1 MDIRERIED
10 PFVVILD
17 GAMGTYL
24 YQKGVPKGFCYDE
37 VNLTMPELVK
47 EIHREYIEAGAEIIE
62 TNTFG
67 ANRFV
72 LEEFFGIGNKT
83 KDINY
88 MGARLAKEVARGKAF
103 VAGSIGPIARPH
115 DRRKELSPAQLEEI
129 FSEQVEALIEG
140 GVDLLLFE
148 TYNCVEELEVGV
160 RVARTLSPQVPIFV
174 SFTFPNQLK
183 TIFGEKI
190 TDVVAKA
197 QALPADVIGANCSA
211 GPQSVHEAV
220 RIILSITEKPVLY
233 MPNAG
238 QARFIHGKFVYPHN
252 PDYFAYYGEKSAK
265 IGAKFIG
272 GCCGTTPQHIKALS
286 QRIKGLK
293 VKRRVKR
300 VVLGEENEGEE
311 SQPQQVDTKVKEFLR
326 EGKLLSVEVEPPRN
340 PDFSEI
346 LKVLEGWKATEINT
360 LNISDS
366 PMAKVRM
373 NPFSFAKILKDHL
386 PFETIVH
393 MTCRDRN
400 LLAIQADLLGA
411 SALGIENILALT
423 GDPPSLGDYPFA
435 TGVYDLDSLGLIEI
449 INSMNA
455 GRGFLGNTLG
465 AKTRFL
471 VGASLN
477 LNRVDEG
484 ELERAK
490 AKIRAG
496 AGFLVTQ
503 PVFDPSYLES
513 LLERLEALKV
523 PVVVTVMVLLS
534 WKNAEYL
541 HYEVPGIYLPQ
552 WVLKRM
558 EGKKGKEGRKEGVK
572 IAKEI
577 FSRVKNMV
585 PGVLLVTPGENYSL
599 VEEVLG

>member
-1 MDIRERIED
+1 MDIKERLQD
-10 PFVVILD
+10 PYVVLLD

-47 EIHREYIEAGAEIIE
+47 EIHREYMEAGAEIIE

-72 LEEFFGIGNKT
+72 LEEFFGIGAKT
-83 KDINY
+83 KEINY
-88 MGARLAKEVARGKAF
+88 IGARLAKEVAKGKAF
-103 VAGSIGPIARPH
+103 VAGSIGPVARPH
-115 DRRKELSPAQLEEI
+115 DRKRELSKDELEEI
-129 FSEQVEALIEG
+129 FREQIEALLEG

-160 RVARTLSPQVPIFV
+160 KVAKEISPQTPIFA

-183 TIFGEKI
+183 TIFGEGVAE
-190 TDVVAKA
+190 VVKKA
-197 QALPADVIGANCSA
+197 SKLPLDVIGANCSG

-220 RIILSITEKPVLY
+220 RMLLSLWDKPVLY

-238 QARFIHGKFVYPHN
+238 QARFIHGKFVYPYN
-252 PDYFAYYGEKSAK
+252 PEYFARYGERSAK

-272 GCCGTTPQHIKALS
+272 GCCGTTPAHIRALA
-286 QRIKGLK
+286 QRIKGMK
-293 VKRRVKR
+293 VKRKVRRVSLEGPGRKEDLGKTEIKTRVKE
-300 VVLGEENEGEE
+300 LLE
-311 SQPQQVDTKVKEFLR
+311 Q
-326 EGKLLSVEVEPPRN
+326 GKLLSVEVEPPRN
-340 PDFSEI
+340 SDFSQI
-346 LKVLEGWKATEINT
+346 LKTLEKWKGSRINT

-373 NPFSFAKILKDHL
+373 NPFSFAKILKEAL

-400 LLAIQADLLGA
+400 LLAIQSDLLGA
-411 SALGIENILALT
+411 AALGVENILALT

-435 TGVYDLDSLGLIEI
+435 TGVYDLDSVGLIGI
-449 INSMNA
+449 MHSMNQ
-455 GRGFLGNTLG
+455 GRGFLGNPLG
-465 AKTRFL
+465 ARTGFFI
-471 VGASLN
+471 GASLN
-477 LNRVDEG
+477 LNRMELG
-484 ELERAK
+484 ELERAR
-490 AKIRAG
+490 AKIEAG
-496 AGFLVTQ
+496 ANFLVTQ
-503 PVFDPSYLES
+503 PVFDPSYLEN
-513 LLERLEALKV
+513 LLESLEGLKV
-523 PVVVTVMVLLS
+523 PIIVAIMVLLS

-552 WVLKRM
+552 WVLSRM
-558 EGKKGKEGRKEGVK
+558 EGKKGKEGRMEGAK

-577 FSRVKNMV
+577 YKKVRLMV
-585 PGVLLVTPGENYSL
+585 PGVLLIVPGEKYEM

>member
-1 MDIRERIED
+1 VDIRERIED
-10 PFVVILD
+10 PYVVILD

-24 YQKGVPKGFCYDE
+24 YRKGVPRGFCYDE

-47 EIHREYIEAGAEIIE
+47 EIHREYIGAGAEVIE

-72 LEEFFGIGNKT
+72 LEEFFGIGDKT

-88 MGARLAKEVARGKAF
+88 MGARLAKEVARDRAF

-115 DRRKELSPAQLEEI
+115 DLRKELSPGQLEEI
-129 FSEQVEALIEG
+129 FREQIEALLEG

-148 TYNCVEELEVGV
+148 TYNCVEELVVGV
-160 RVARTLSPQVPIFV
+160 RVARELSPEVPIFV
-174 SFTFPNQLK
+174 SFTFPNQPK
-183 TIFGEKI
+183 TIFGERI
-190 TDVVAKA
+190 TDVVKKA
-197 QALPADVIGANCSA
+197 EALPVDVIGANCSP

-238 QARFIHGKFVYPHN
+238 QARFIHGKFIYPHN
-252 PDYFAYYGEKSAK
+252 PDYFAYYGKKSAK
-265 IGAKFIG
+265 IGVKFIG

-286 QRIKGLK
+286 GRIRGMR
-293 VKRRVKR
+293 VRRRVKR
-300 VVLGEENEGEE
+300 VALSKEEGKREGEAQE
-311 SQPQQVDTKVKEFLR
+311 AKTRVAELLR
-326 EGKLLSVEVEPPRN
+326 RGELLSVEVEPPRN
-340 PDFSEI
+340 PDFSKI
-346 LKVLEGWKATEINT
+346 LKLLEGWKGTEINT

-366 PMAKVRM
+366 PMARVRM
-373 NPFSFAKILKDHL
+373 NPFSFAKILKDNL
-386 PFETIVH
+386 PLETIVH

-400 LLAIQADLLGA
+400 LLAIQSDLLGA

-449 INSMNA
+449 INFMNA
-455 GRGFLGNTLG
+455 GKGFLGNPLG

-477 LNRVDEG
+477 LNRVEEG
-484 ELERAK
+484 ELQRARAK
-490 AKIRAG
+490 IKAG

-503 PVFDPSYLES
+503 PVFDPSYLEG
-513 LLERLEALKV
+513 LLERLEDLKV
-523 PVVVTVMVLLS
+523 PLVVTVMVLLS

-541 HYEVPGIYLPQ
+541 HYEVPGIYLPR

-558 EGKKGKEGRKEGVK
+558 EGKRGKEGRREGVK
-572 IAKEI
+572 IAREI

-585 PGVLLVTPGENYSL
+585 AGVLLVTPGEYYSL
-599 VEEVLG
+599 VEEILG